1 MTPLVQMRS
10 ESGTARLTQNKHNWN
25 QIKPVLIH
33 SGHQDYYFFNLAH
46 TPRKAILQSEMG
58 VVSNAN
64 HAGFRLA
71 RSFITKL
78 A

>member
-10 ESGTARLTQNKHNWN
+10 ESGTARPTQNKPNWN
-25 QIKPVLIH
+25 QIKPVLVN
-33 SGHQDYYFFNLAH
+33 SGHRDDYFFHFAH
-46 TPRKAILQSEMG
+46 PQRKAASQSEMG

-64 HAGFRLA
+64 HARFRLG